1 MNQKVEKLM
10 EVKPEIIV
18 VDEAGRSPLFTERVQ
33 P

>member
-10 EVKPEIIV
+10 EIKSEIIAM
-18 VDEAGRSPLFTERVQ
+18 DAAGRSPLFTERVQ